1 MALESVAGAGL
12 CRSSVNIRATS
23 PNLPKIAV
31 PPLIL
36 ASTSKYRAELLS
48 RLQLP
53 FETIAPHANE
63 TPLPGE
69 APRALALRLAVEKA
83 QAVASAMGHTGRKDG
98 LIIGSDQVAHCA
110 GRIMDKPG
118 THERATGQLRF
129 MRGKETWFDTAV
141 ALVDAASGRVH
152 SEVVSIR
159 VLLRELTDAEIEA
172 YLRKE
177 QPYDC
182 AGSAKSEG
190 LGIALMDKLEGD
202 DPTALIGL
210 PLIALTRML
219 RAEGV
224 ALFGPA

>member
-1 MALESVAGAGL
+1 MPL
-12 CRSSVNIRATS
+12 
-23 PNLPKIAV
+23 
-31 PPLIL
+31 LIL
-36 ASTSKYRAELLS
+36 ASTSKYRRELLS
-48 RLQLP
+48 RLQFP
-53 FETIAPHANE
+53 FETIAPEVDE

-69 APRALALRLAVEKA
+69 APRGLALRLGVAKA
-83 QAVASAMGHTGRKDG
+83 QAVAAGLRAAGRQDG

-110 GRIMDKPG
+110 GRVMDKPG
-118 THERATGQLRF
+118 SHARAVEQLRF
-129 MRGKETWFDTAV
+129 MRGKETWFDTAL
-141 ALVDAASGRVH
+141 ALVNAATDRVQ
-152 SEVVSIR
+152 SEIVSIR
-159 VLLRELTDAEIEA
+159 VVLRDLSDAEIEG

-177 QPYDC
+177 QPFDC

-224 ALFGPA
+224 DLFGAT

>member
-1 MALESVAGAGL
+1 ML
-12 CRSSVNIRATS
+12 
-23 PNLPKIAV
+23 
-31 PPLIL
+31 PLIL
-36 ASTSKYRAELLS
+36 ASTSKYRRELLS

-53 FETIAPHANE
+53 FETIAPQVDE

-69 APRALALRLAVEKA
+69 APRALSLRLAVAKA
-83 QAVASAMGHTGRKDG
+83 QAVTANLRKTGRHEG
-98 LIIGSDQVAHCA
+98 LIIGSDQVAHCE
-110 GRIMDKPG
+110 GRILDKPG
-118 THERATGQLRF
+118 SHARATEQLRF
-129 MRGKETWFDTAV
+129 MRGKQIWFDTAL
-141 ALVDAASGRVH
+141 ALVNAATAH
-152 SEVVSIR
+152 MQSEVVGIR
-159 VLLRELTDAEIEA
+159 VVLRDLTDAEIDG

-210 PLIALTRML
+210 PLIALARML

-224 ALFGPA
+224 ALFGTA

>member
-1 MALESVAGAGL
+1 MAPEVD
-12 CRSSVNIRATS
+12 
-23 PNLPKIAV
+23 
-31 PPLIL
+31 
-36 ASTSKYRAELLS
+36 
-48 RLQLP
+48 
-53 FETIAPHANE
+53 ETR
-63 TPLPGE
+63 LPGE
-69 APRALALRLAVEKA
+69 APRGLALRLGVAKA
-83 QAVASAMGHTGRKDG
+83 QAVAAGLRAAGRQDG

-110 GRIMDKPG
+110 GRVMDKPG
-118 THERATGQLRF
+118 SHARAVEQLRF
-129 MRGKETWFDTAV
+129 MRGKETWFDTAL
-141 ALVDAASGRVH
+141 ALVNAATGRVQ
-152 SEVVSIR
+152 SEIVSIR
-159 VLLRELTDAEIEA
+159 VVLRALSDAEIEC

-224 ALFGPA
+224 DLFGAT

>member
-1 MALESVAGAGL
+1 M
-12 CRSSVNIRATS
+12 
-23 PNLPKIAV
+23 PH
-31 PPLIL
+31 LIL
-36 ASTSKYRAELLS
+36 ASTSKYRRELLS
-48 RLQLP
+48 RLQFP
-53 FETIAPHANE
+53 FETIAPEVDE

-69 APRALALRLAVEKA
+69 APRGLALRLGVAKA
-83 QAVASAMGHTGRKDG
+83 QAVAAGLRAAGRQDG

-110 GRIMDKPG
+110 GRVMDKPG
-118 THERATGQLRF
+118 SHARAVEQLRF
-129 MRGKETWFDTAV
+129 MRGKETWFDTAL
-141 ALVDAASGRVH
+141 ALVNAATDRVQ
-152 SEVVSIR
+152 SEIVSIR
-159 VLLRELTDAEIEA
+159 VVLRDLSDAEIEG

-177 QPYDC
+177 QPFDC

-224 ALFGPA
+224 DLFGAT

>member
-1 MALESVAGAGL
+1 M
-12 CRSSVNIRATS
+12 
-23 PNLPKIAV
+23 

-36 ASTSKYRAELLS
+36 ASTSKYRRELLS
-48 RLQLP
+48 RLQFP
-53 FETIAPHANE
+53 FETIAPEVDE

-69 APRALALRLAVEKA
+69 APRGLALRLGVAKA
-83 QAVASAMGHTGRKDG
+83 QAVAAGLRAAGRQDG

-110 GRIMDKPG
+110 GRVMDKPG
-118 THERATGQLRF
+118 SHARAVEQLRF
-129 MRGKETWFDTAV
+129 MRGKETWFDTAL
-141 ALVDAASGRVH
+141 ALVNAATDRVQ
-152 SEVVSIR
+152 SEIVSIR
-159 VLLRELTDAEIEA
+159 VVLRDLSDAEIEG

-177 QPYDC
+177 QPFDC

-224 ALFGPA
+224 DLFGAT

>member
-1 MALESVAGAGL
+1 M
-12 CRSSVNIRATS
+12 
-23 PNLPKIAV
+23 PH
-31 PPLIL
+31 LIL
-36 ASTSKYRAELLS
+36 ASTSKYRRELLS
-48 RLQLP
+48 RLQFP
-53 FETIAPHANE
+53 FETIAPEVDE

-69 APRALALRLAVEKA
+69 APRGLALRLGVAKA
-83 QAVASAMGHTGRKDG
+83 QAVAASLRAAGRQDG

-110 GRIMDKPG
+110 GRVMDKPG
-118 THERATGQLRF
+118 SHARAVEQLRF
-129 MRGKETWFDTAV
+129 MRGKETWFDTAL
-141 ALVDAASGRVH
+141 ALVNAATDRVQ
-152 SEVVSIR
+152 SEIVSIR
-159 VLLRELTDAEIEA
+159 VVLRDLSDAEIEG

-177 QPYDC
+177 QPFDC

-224 ALFGPA
+224 DLFGAT

>member
-1 MALESVAGAGL
+1 M
-12 CRSSVNIRATS
+12 
-23 PNLPKIAV
+23 

-36 ASTSKYRAELLS
+36 ASTSKYRRELLA

-53 FETIAPHANE
+53 FETISPQVDE
-63 TPLPGE
+63 TALPGE
-69 APRALALRLAVEKA
+69 APRALALRLAVAKA
-83 QAVASAMGHTGRKDG
+83 QAVASAIRHAGRKDG
-98 LIIGSDQVAHCA
+98 LIIGSDQVAHCT
-110 GRIMDKPG
+110 GRVLDKPG

-129 MRGKETWFDTAV
+129 MRGKEIWFDTAL
-141 ALVDAASGRVH
+141 ALVNAASGRVQ
-152 SEVVSIR
+152 SEVVRIR
-159 VLLRELTDAEIEA
+159 VLLRDLTDAEIEG

-190 LGIALMDKLEGD
+190 LGIALMAKLEGD

>member
-1 MALESVAGAGL
+1 M
-12 CRSSVNIRATS
+12 
-23 PNLPKIAV
+23 

-36 ASTSKYRAELLS
+36 ASTSKYRRELLS
-48 RLQLP
+48 RLQFP
-53 FETIAPHANE
+53 FETMAPEVDE
-63 TPLPGE
+63 TRLPGE
-69 APRALALRLAVEKA
+69 APRGLALRLGVAKA
-83 QAVASAMGHTGRKDG
+83 QAVAAGLRAAGRQDG

-110 GRIMDKPG
+110 GRVMDKPG
-118 THERATGQLRF
+118 SHARAVEQLRF
-129 MRGKETWFDTAV
+129 MRGKETWFDTAL
-141 ALVDAASGRVH
+141 ALVNAATGRVQ
-152 SEVVSIR
+152 SEIVSIR
-159 VLLRELTDAEIEA
+159 VVLRALSDAEIEC

-224 ALFGPA
+224 DLFGAT